1 MIQSINPYTGN
12 LIAQY
17 EVYDDTTVRHM
28 IERGNNSFLSWRKTE
43 LHERCE
49 LIKGVG
55 DHLLEKKD
63 AYARLMSL
71 EMGKPIK
78 QALAEIE
85 KCAWLCEYYA
95 DNATGFLKEKEVAT
109 DAAISYVAYE
119 PLGVVLAVMPWNYP
133 FWQVFRFAVPTLLSG
148 NTCLLKHASN
158 VMGCAEEIQKIFID
172 CGFPEG
178 TFQNLVIGSDKVEMV
193 LEHPEVRA
201 VSLTGS
207 EAAGKAVAGIAG
219 KNIKGS
225 LLELGGSNASIILKD
240 ADLEEAVDTVVNAR
254 YQNTGQS
261 CIAAKRLLI
270 DKQIADEFID
280 RFLEQVKL
288 LRSGD
293 PLDEDTY
300 IGVMAREELA
310 KELEDQMNRSITAG
324 ATILCGGK
332 RKGAYFEPT
341 VLKTSDASVAAMQE
355 ETFGPLMC
363 LCVFDGLEEAIELS
377 NQTNFGLGVSIFT
390 KDIEGIKSYISRF
403 EEGAVFVNELVK
415 SDPRLPFGGV
425 KNSGYGREL
434 GIEGIRAFVNVKT
447 VYIKG

>member
-1 MIQSINPYTGN
+1 MIRSINPYSGE
-12 LIAQY
+12 LITQY
-17 EVYDDTTVRHM
+17 EEYDKDEVRHM
-28 IERGNNSFLSWRKTE
+28 IEKGDDCFLSWRKTGI
-43 LHERCE
+43 HERCK
-49 LIKGVG
+49 LIRRVG
-55 DHLLEKKD
+55 DHLLNSKD
-63 AYARLMSL
+63 TYARLMSR
-71 EMGKPIK
+71 EMGKPLK

-85 KCAWLCEYYA
+85 KCAWLCDYYA
-95 DNATGFLKEKEVAT
+95 DNAPGFLKEKVIET
-109 DAAISYVAYE
+109 DAAMSWVAYE

-133 FWQVFRFAVPTLLSG
+133 FWQVFRFAVPTLLAG

-158 VMGCAEEIQKIFID
+158 VMGCAEEIQEIFKA

-178 TFQNLVIGSDKVEMV
+178 AFQNLVIGSNMVEMV
-193 LEHPEVRA
+193 LAHPKVRA

-207 EAAGKAVAGIAG
+207 EGAGKAVASIAG
-219 KNIKGS
+219 KNIKSS

-240 ADLEEAVDTVVNAR
+240 ADLREAVETVVQAR

-270 DKQIADEFID
+270 DKHVVDAFMDQFI
-280 RFLEQVKL
+280 QKVKD

-293 PLDEDTY
+293 PLDEETF
-300 IGVMAREELA
+300 IGVLAREELA
-310 KELEDQMNRSITAG
+310 EELEDQMNRSLNNG
-324 ATILCGGK
+324 ATLLYGGR

-341 VLKTSDASVAAMQE
+341 ILMTKDADVAAMQE

-363 LCVFDGLEEAIELS
+363 VCVFEGLEEAIELA
-377 NQTNFGLGVSIFT
+377 NRTKYGLGVSIFT
-390 KDIEGIKSYISRF
+390 KDTEALKDYIPRF

-434 GIEGIRAFVNVKT
+434 GREGIQAFVNAKT
-447 VYIKG
+447 VYIKN

>member
-1 MIQSINPYTGN
+1 MIKSINPYTGK

-17 EVYDDTTVRHM
+17 EAYDETTVMHM
-28 IERGNNSFLSWRKTE
+28 IEKGSNSFLAWRKTGV
-43 LHERCE
+43 HERCE

-55 DHLLEKKD
+55 DHLLKKKD

-71 EMGKPIK
+71 EMGKPVK
-78 QALAEIE
+78 QAIAEIE
-85 KCAWLCEYYA
+85 KCAWLCDYYS
-95 DNATGFLKEKEVAT
+95 DNAPGFLKDKEVIT
-109 DAAISYVAYE
+109 DAAMSYVAYE

-133 FWQVFRFAVPTLLSG
+133 FWQVFRFAVPTLLAG

-193 LEHPEVRA
+193 LEHPKVRA

-207 EAAGKAVAGIAG
+207 EAAGKAVAAIAG
-219 KNIKGS
+219 KNIKSS
-225 LLELGGSNASIILKD
+225 LLELGGSNATIILKD
-240 ADLEEAVDTVVNAR
+240 ADLKEALNTVINAR

-261 CIAAKRLLI
+261 CIAAKRLLV
-270 DKQIADEFID
+270 DKHIADEFID
-280 RFLEQVKL
+280 RFLEEVKK

-293 PLDEDTY
+293 PLDEETY
-300 IGVMAREELA
+300 IGVLAREELA
-310 KELEDQMNRSITAG
+310 EELEDQMNRSITAG
-324 ATILCGGK
+324 ATILCGGDRK
-332 RKGAYFEPT
+332 RAYFEPT
-341 VLKTSDASVAAMQE
+341 VLKTNDPTVAVMQE

-363 LCVFDGLEEAIELS
+363 VCVFDGIEEAIELS

-390 KDIEGIKSYISRF
+390 QDIERIKSYIPRF

-434 GIEGIRAFVNVKT
+434 GLEGIRSFVNVKT